1 MAYIRA
7 ALLALVLAVVLI
19 LVVPFQ
25 ALARKFDWPI
35 HRVIP
40 RLVCRVLCAA
50 LRMRVRAY
58 GASEGDGPRLIV
70 ANHVSW
76 TDILAL
82 ASLQPICFVAKAE
95 VAGWPALGALARVQ
109 DTIFLDRTARFA
121 LPAINARMAEKMM
134 GGEDVM
140 LFPEATTGDGNR
152 LKHFHAVHFA
162 AARDLLKRNTSVAQV
177 SILPVAVAYTRRD
190 GLPLGWFGRKS
201 VAWYGDSDF
210 LPHIWGLLRDGSV
223 DCEVRFGAPLAFGRN
238 DDRKIIAQA
247 ARVRVRDLANRAI
260 LGRDGSHTARKA
272 IKKRNDEP
280 PRGLPKQDR

>member
-1 MAYIRA
+1 MADKPFAPACERNRDPILEVLRTHFA
-7 ALLALVLAVVLI
+7 AC
-19 LVVPFQ
+19 
-25 ALARKFDWPI
+25 R
-35 HRVIP
+35 
-40 RLVCRVLCAA
+40 RVLEI
-50 LRMRVRAY
+50 
-58 GASEGDGPRLIV
+58 GSG
-70 ANHVSW
+70 
-76 TDILAL
+76 
-82 ASLQPICFVAKAE
+82 
-95 VAGWPALGALARVQ
+95 
-109 DTIFLDRTARFA
+109 
-121 LPAINARMAEKMM
+121 
-134 GGEDVM
+134 
-140 LFPEATTGDGNR
+140 TGQ
-152 LKHFHAVHFA
+152 HAVHFA